1 MVDEYKQQINQV
13 WRSYIINTEE
23 TAKLLFVIRKPIRYQ
38 RAKGAC
44 HIASKRND
52 GGTLQAS
59 HFHTGRAESG
69 GKDNY
74 YPRMGEKTLP
84 SEQPENFPVCHARAD
99 VVCD

>member
-74 YPRMGEKTLP
+74 YPRMAP
-84 SEQPENFPVCHARAD
+84 YFRAYAGAASD
-99 VVCD
+99 ANAAVEID